1 MRVAHEDES
10 TPGEAQSRQ
19 DLEMLQD
26 ILYDM
31 LASGID
37 AEQTSVKTDDVER
50 FLHEHAREAKTLSDF
65 RAFFDRHGLDADP
78 RTHES
83 AVLELPPI
91 TTSREPSSSAPAS
104 LTALTPELPVELSL
118 ADIEENGF
126 ETPIPSPAPRRFR
139 ASRPVWIA
147 IGCVGVLLLWLAVR
161 GYATV
166 TALRSEL
173 DRASERYE
181 QDRSAIQ
188 RLSDQTTTLESNVA
202 ATGELVQR
210 VDQKNDVIVDLLTP
224 KMTKRTQSRRSA
236 PLPPPAPSE

>member
-1 MRVAHEDES
+1 MRDAHEDEGS
-10 TPGEAQSRQ
+10 LAEAQSRE

-37 AEQTSVKTDDVER
+37 AEQTSVATEEVER
-50 FLHEHAREAKTLSDF
+50 FLHEHAREAKTLNDF

-91 TTSREPSSSAPAS
+91 TTLREPASSSPSS
-104 LTALTPELPVELSL
+104 LTALAPELPIELTL
-118 ADIEENGF
+118 GEIEENGF
-126 ETPIPSPAPRRFR
+126 EPPLLPPARRRFR
-139 ASRPVWIA
+139 APRAAWIA
-147 IGCVGVLLLWLAVR
+147 IGCVGIALVLLLAVR
-161 GYATV
+161 GYSTV
-166 TALRSEL
+166 TELRSEL
-173 DRASERYE
+173 DRASERHQ

-188 RLSDQTTTLESNVA
+188 RLSDQTATLESNVA

-210 VDQKNDVIVDLLTP
+210 MDQKSDVLIDLV
-224 KMTKRTQSRRSA
+224 MTKRNQSRRSA